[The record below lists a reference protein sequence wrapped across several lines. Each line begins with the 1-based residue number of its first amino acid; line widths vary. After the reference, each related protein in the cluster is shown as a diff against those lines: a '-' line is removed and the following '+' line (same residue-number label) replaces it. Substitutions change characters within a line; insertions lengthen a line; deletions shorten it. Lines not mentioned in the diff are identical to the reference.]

1 VVQTGPQLEVSVERR
16 GVAAVVGVRG
26 EIDMATSAQ
35 LREALSAAL
44 AGAPDAVAVDL
55 SEVAFISS
63 SGLRELI
70 VSRDEAAAH
79 GVPFIL
85 SGIPQAVR
93 RVLDLTE
100 TTQLFT
106 LSPSVD
112 SALNGLDQH

>member
-1 VVQTGPQLEVSVERR
+1 MQTGPQLEISVERR
-16 GVAAVVGVRG
+16 GAAAVVGVRG

-44 AGAPDAVAVDL
+44 AGTPDTVAVNL

-70 VSRDEAAAH
+70 VSRDQASDQ
-79 GVPFIL
+79 GVRFIL
-85 SGIPQAVR
+85 SNTPQAVR

-100 TTQLFT
+100 TTRLFV
-106 LSPSVD
+106 LASSVE
-112 SALNGLDQH
+112 SALNGPDQH